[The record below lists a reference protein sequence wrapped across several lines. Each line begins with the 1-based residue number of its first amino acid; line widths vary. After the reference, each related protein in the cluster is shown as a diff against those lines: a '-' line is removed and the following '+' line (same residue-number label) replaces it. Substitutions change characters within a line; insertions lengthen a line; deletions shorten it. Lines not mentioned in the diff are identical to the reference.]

1 MRRLAGPAALAA
13 VGVGLA
19 ALPAARLPAFYE
31 SFLYLVFHWV
41 ALATSWSI
49 LSGFSG
55 YFSFGHGAFFGAGMY
70 ATATLATAGL
80 PFLAT
85 LPLAGLAAALFGV
98 GMGAVVF
105 RVRRLRGE
113 LFALL
118 TLAVT
123 FVLATIVLNTPDR
136 RRTGRVPER
145 GAAAPPP
152 RVADRDP
159 LPARSRHRGRRR
171 RERVRRLPGPLGR
184 RALRHP
190 RRRGRGGGPG
200 GSHLPY
206 KLRALGLSAGLA
218 GVAGGIHAMFVT
230 YVTVAETFSIVV
242 PLYVILMSVVGGA
255 RHWLGPAI
263 GAAVVTVL
271 MYGATGGQ
279 TAVAG
284 RAMVGLT
291 LMLVILF
298 LPDGITGFVRRRR
311 PARSPRSRPTAPGPP
326 AAEPAVARRRPA
338 RAGAPLLVC
347 ADVRKAFRGVQALG
361 GVSLEVREG
370 EILGLVGPN
379 GSGKST
385 LINVVSGH
393 HRADGGRIVLGGVD
407 LTGREAYEIARLG
420 VSRTYQI
427 PRPFGHLT
435 VRDNVAIAGMF
446 GRLGRD
452 RRAAERE
459 AGRWLEYTGLA
470 DRAGALPA
478 TLNLHQR
485 KFLELARALA
495 SEPRLVMLDEVLS
508 GLTPSEMADRHPP
521 RSRHQGPGDDGRVRR
536 AHHAGR
542 HGADGPR
549 RRAGRRPGHRGRRAA
564 GGHAPSRRRPALPR
578 EGPCST
584 PSASGRLRGRDRAL
598 GRLARVGSGE
608 LVSVI
613 GPNGSGKTTLMNAI
627 AGLLRVRAG
636 RIRFH
641 GEDSPAWPRTRSRA
655 GGSPSCPRGGGSSG
669 DDGGGEPRDRLLR
682 ARRARRPAARASSAC
697 TRCSRSSARGGAS
710 AAGTLSGGQQ
720 QMVALGRALMAGPRL
735 LLLDEP
741 SLGLAPS
748 VVDDVFEAVGALH
761 RDGVAVL
768 LVEQN
773 VARALAVATRA
784 YVLAEG
790 RIVAEGPAADLLAQP
805 HVRSAY
811 LGDGGL

>member
-1 MRRLAGPAALAA
+1 MALAA
-13 VGVGLA
+13 VGLGLLV
-19 ALPAARLPAFYE
+19 LPAARPPAFYE

-49 LSGFSG
+49 LSGYSG

-85 LPLAGLAAALFGV
+85 LPLAGLVAALFGV

-123 FVLATIVLNTPDR
+123 FVLATIVLNTRID
-136 RRTGRVPER
+136 
-145 GAAAPPP
+145 
-152 RVADRDP
+152 
-159 LPARSRHRGRRR
+159 
-171 RERVRRLPGPLGR
+171 
-184 RALRHP
+184 
-190 RRRGRGGGPG
+190 GGPG
-200 GSHLPY
+200 VYLSAVPLPRILGSPTATLYLLGLAIAVAAVASAYGVHRARWGAGLFAIHDDEDVAEVLGVPTYRY

-242 PLYVILMSVVGGA
+242 PLYVVLMSVVGGA

-263 GAAVVTVL
+263 GASLVTVL
-271 MYGATGGQ
+271 MYGVTGGQ

-284 RAMVGLT
+284 RAVVGLT

-298 LPDGITGFVRRRR
+298 LPEGITGFVRRRR
-311 PARSPRSRPTAPGPP
+311 SPRSLSTTPRP
-326 AAEPAVARRRPA
+326 AAGEPAVARAGPR
-338 RAGAPLLVC
+338 RAGPPLLVC

-393 HRADGGRIVLGGVD
+393 YRADGGRIVVGGVD
-407 LTGREAYEIARLG
+407 LAGREAYEIARLG

-435 VRDNVAIAGMF
+435 VRDNVAVAGMF

-459 AGRWLEYTGLA
+459 AGRWLEFTGLA
-470 DRAGALPA
+470 DRADALPA

-508 GLTPSEMADRHPP
+508 GLTLSEMADATRLVRDIRDRGTTVVFVEHIMQAVMALTDRVVVLDAGQVIASGAPQDVMRHP
-521 RSRHQGPGDDGRVRR
+521 D
-536 AHHAGR
+536 
-542 HGADGPR
+542 
-549 RRAGRRPGHRGRRAA
+549 
-564 GGHAPSRRRPALPR
+564 
-578 EGPCST
+578 
-584 PSASGRLRGRDRAL
+584 
-598 GRLARVGSGE
+598 
-608 LVSVI
+608 
-613 GPNGSGKTTLMNAI
+613 
-627 AGLLRVRAG
+627 
-636 RIRFH
+636 
-641 GEDSPAWPRTRSRA
+641 
-655 GGSPSCPRGGGSSG
+655 
-669 DDGGGEPRDRLLR
+669 
-682 ARRARRPAARASSAC
+682 
-697 TRCSRSSARGGAS
+697 
-710 AAGTLSGGQQ
+710 
-720 QMVALGRALMAGPRL
+720 
-735 LLLDEP
+735 
-741 SLGLAPS
+741 
-748 VVDDVFEAVGALH
+748 VVQ
-761 RDGVAVL
+761 R
-768 LVEQN
+768 
-773 VARALAVATRA
+773 
-784 YVLAEG
+784 
-790 RIVAEGPAADLLAQP
+790 
-805 HVRSAY
+805 Y
-811 LGDGGL
+811 LGKVHA